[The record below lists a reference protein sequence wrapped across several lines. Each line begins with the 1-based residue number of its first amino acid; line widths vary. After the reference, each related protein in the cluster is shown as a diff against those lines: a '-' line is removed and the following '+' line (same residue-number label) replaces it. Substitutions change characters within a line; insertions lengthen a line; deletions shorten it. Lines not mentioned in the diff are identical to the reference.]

1 MQKALRHKNIKNT
14 MKYINLIDFQENE
27 YNIATAETLEEV
39 KKLLTLGYDYV
50 TDMNG
55 EKIFR
60 KPKLFDS

>member
-1 MQKALRHKNIKNT
+1 
-14 MKYINLIDFQENE
+14 MKYMNLIDFQENE
-27 YNIATAETLEEV
+27 YNIATAETLEEA
-39 KKLLTLGYDYV
+39 KKLLKQGYDYV